1 MKVFVAVLALL
12 GAANAVTYDSG
23 LEVEM
28 VTVPD
33 VCEVKVR
40 SNTAMIRK
48 CQSAW
53 CFCNV

>member
-28 VTVPD
+28 VSVPD
-33 VCEVKVR
+33 VCEVKV
-40 SNTAMIRK
+40 T
-48 CQSAW
+48 
-53 CFCNV
+53 